1 MRLRKTVLS
10 LLLIAVMLAGAVIP
24 ALAADDDP
32 YAGINPA
39 TATVVNSAFTTSTSH
54 NEGGVKYL
62 RSAIRGN
69 IDYNGGIG
77 MSSPEKYT
85 FSFSVRSED
94 GQKIAPL
101 SFRERGYKEGFSSG
115 SNGRNDYGIVT
126 VAADGKI
133 YAYNLTNAKDPI
145 VIGAI
150 SHDIWTNISVCID
163 RATKTSTYFIN
174 GVKVYERT
182 YDAWVLSNS
191 ATWIQINQN
200 PGKQPG
206 TETDPLVILH
216 GNYSIYAGAVTENDY
231 GYFTKAFPN
240 MTYTNFTGVQGSLDS
255 DLSLTYF
262 FRLSDAQAETA
273 TVRVT
278 RNGKVET
285 LKPSLSSTE
294 NAITVGGVTLN
305 EYAVT
310 YTGIGPQNIADTVT
324 AELLVGETLL
334 AQKVYSAAQ
343 YLKDTV
349 AGDPENEKLAALVDA
364 ILDYANEAILYTG
377 ATTFGMAKYVNKFD
391 FDTTTPATQTNG
403 INGVNGR
410 ESAGRVFDYSSMSYV
425 YYIKTLYTYN
435 RFRFKNLLVNPEVGD
450 SYTVSLR
457 VKATHIVNE
466 DGKGTIR
473 FGVSD
478 NSSSGVSENKE
489 AITIA
494 NLPLEANGEWVT
506 YTYTFT
512 YTQEMKDKNMVA
524 VFLNANALGS
534 KVSIHDNCYY
544 KDGKLSN
551 SPVLLYSDT
560 DAEGNTTTYTIK
572 DANYNVLT
580 GYTYDAEKNTIS
592 DGTNTYSKAESGP
605 FLANL
610 EGSDWSE
617 FYVDDIILT
626 KNNSYAAIEESA
638 NALTFENKGDV
649 KITGANVVFDTRNK
663 IRFTVSAASL
673 EGVTLTLNGQAVEDV
688 EKVEDGKY
696 YVYTKALAPTEYDTV
711 FTLVAGE
718 SQASYNLNSYAYR
731 MQGNDAIGR
740 LANAAYRYGV
750 AAKAYKTID

>member
-24 ALAADDDP
+24 ALAADGDP
-32 YAGINPA
+32 YAGINPS
-39 TATVVNSAFTTSTSH
+39 TARVVNSDFTTSKSY
-54 NEGGVKYL
+54 NEGGVKYF
-62 RSAIRGN
+62 RSAISGY

-77 MSSPEKYT
+77 MDSPKKYT
-85 FSFSVRSED
+85 FSFSVRSEN

-101 SFRERGYKEGFSSG
+101 NFRERGYKTDKKT
-115 SNGRNDYGIVT
+115 RNDYGIVSIS
-126 VAADGKI
+126 ADGKI
-133 YAYNLTNAKDPI
+133 YAYNLTNAKDQI
-145 VIGAI
+145 AIGAI

-163 RATKTSTYFIN
+163 RETKTSTYFIN

-182 YDAWVLSNS
+182 YETWILTNN
-191 ATWIQINQN
+191 ATWTYLNQN

-206 TETDPLVILH
+206 TETAPLVILH

-255 DLSLTYF
+255 NLSLTYF
-262 FRLSDAQAETA
+262 LRLSDAQAETA

-285 LKPSLSSTE
+285 LKPLLSSTE

-349 AGDPENEKLAALVDA
+349 AGDPKNEKLATLVDA

-377 ATTFGMAKYVNKFD
+377 ATSFGMAKYVNKFD
-391 FDTTTPATQTNG
+391 FDTTTPATQMNG

-410 ESAGRVFDYSSMSYV
+410 ESSARVFDYSSMSYV

-435 RFRFKNLLVNPEVGD
+435 RFRFRNLLVNPEVGD

-478 NSSSGVSENKE
+478 NTSSNVSENVE

-512 YTQEMKDKNMVA
+512 YTQAMKDKNMLA
-524 VFLNANALGS
+524 VFLNANGLGS

-544 KDGKLSN
+544 KAGDTGK

-560 DAEGNTTTYTIK
+560 DAEGNTTYTIK

-592 DGTNTYSKAESGP
+592 HGTDTYSKAEKGP

-626 KNNSYAAIEESA
+626 KNNSYTAIEESA

-649 KITGANVVFDTRNK
+649 KITGANVVFDTQNK

-673 EGVTLTLNGQAVEDV
+673 EGVTLTLNGQAAQNV

-740 LANAAYRYGV
+740 LANAAYCYGV
-750 AAKAYKTID
+750 AAKAYKTIN